1 MNNMQLSSEQLE
13 QLLKSGSVEGF
24 TKHAAVITSATKLDS
39 ADQKNVAQVI
49 VNQIGNGIEC
59 EFQVDPDVIG
69 GLKVEIGDFVFDG
82 TVARQLGDLVKT
94 LHT

>member
-1 MNNMQLSSEQLE
+1 MNNMQLSPEQLA
-13 QLLKSGSVEGF
+13 QLLKSTNVDGI
-24 TKHAAVITSATKLDS
+24 TQHTAVVTSATKLDG

-49 VNQIGNGIEC
+49 ANQIGDGVEC
-59 EFQVDPDVIG
+59 EFNVDPDVIG

-82 TVARQLGDLVKT
+82 TVARELRDLVKT